1 MVSDQASPTQ
11 DLAATEA
18 GDTAL
23 DSPAPATRIALID
36 TTGLAPENAVAKKQ
50 ATPQVVIADQ
60 PLVVGDRPF
69 ALQLIGF
76 YSIDTMLD
84 FARREELPSRVYFR
98 EESYQGRQ
106 WFVLIHSLH
115 PKKSDASTAMA
126 GLPRELA
133 MLDLWIRN
141 FSPETRL
148 GVLEIER

>member
-1 MVSDQASPTQ
+1 
-11 DLAATEA
+11 
-18 GDTAL
+18 
-23 DSPAPATRIALID
+23 
-36 TTGLAPENAVAKKQ
+36 
-50 ATPQVVIADQ
+50 VIADQ
-60 PLVVGDRPF
+60 PHLVEDRPF

-115 PKKSDASTAMA
+115 PNKSDASAAMA
-126 GLPRELA
+126 ELPRELA

-141 FSPETRL
+141 LSPETRL
-148 GVLEIER
+148 GILEIER